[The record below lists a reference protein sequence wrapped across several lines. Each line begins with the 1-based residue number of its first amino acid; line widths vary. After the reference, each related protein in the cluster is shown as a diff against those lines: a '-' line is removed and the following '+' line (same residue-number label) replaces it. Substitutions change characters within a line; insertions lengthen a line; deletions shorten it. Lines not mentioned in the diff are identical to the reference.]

1 MRHRH
6 AATLLFAA
14 TLALAGCSSGGS
26 GKPKPTVTVTQT
38 PKLTAAEQRQ
48 ACITAWGA
56 VIEEDDPAT
65 PSECSGLEDQ
75 AGMYMEAL
83 HKRNAANREKF
94 DECTRDPS
102 CTEWPVA
109 TP

>member
-1 MRHRH
+1 MRHTT
-6 AATLLFAA
+6 AILLV
-14 TLALAGCSSGGS
+14 TCLALAGCSSGGS
-26 GKPKPTVTVTQT
+26 GKPTPAVTVTKT
-38 PKLTAAEQRQ
+38 PKLSAAEQRA

-56 VIEEDDPAT
+56 VIDEEDPAT
-65 PSECSGLEDQ
+65 PAECGGLKDQ

-94 DECTRDPS
+94 DECTRNPS